1 MRKSRFTP
9 EQILQAL
16 RQAESGTPVVE
27 ICRKLGVTE
36 TTSSET
42 VRSRR
47 IPAGK
52 VSPFLADREDSGY
65 ERRGVASADDDS
77 RGKLGKRLN
86 GSRRRAARPSS
97 RVRYLLLTKQL

>member
-36 TTSSET
+36 TTFYRWKKQYGGLDTSEL
-42 VRSRR
+42 RELRQLRDENRR
-47 IPAGK
+47 LK
-52 VSPFLADREDSGY
+52 QVVADLTLDKTILKD
-65 ERRGVASADDDS
+65 A
-77 RGKLGKRLN
+77 LGK
-86 GSRRRAARPSS
+86 
-97 RVRYLLLTKQL
+97 KW